1 MSAALDRLIA
11 QKATRSGRKPPSR
24 PIEVKVDFIDERSAG
39 HLASLNRA
47 YRVAKRCGGIGRHE
61 DHWHRP
67 TNPLSQIVRRALGFS
82 EAPGRPWEN
91 TSLRTGGNT

>member
-61 DHWHRP
+61 DHRHRSAGQLTRFP
-67 TNPLSQIVRRALGFS
+67 RSFVERSGQ
-82 EAPGRPWEN
+82 
-91 TSLRTGGNT
+91 

>member
-47 YRVAKRCGGIGRHE
+47 YEWPNDAAASVGMKIIGIAA
-61 DHWHRP
+61 
-67 TNPLSQIVRRALGFS
+67 RA
-82 EAPGRPWEN
+82 N
-91 TSLRTGGNT
+91 